1 MRRPGIVIM
10 GKLIGL
16 IRPLVFFMVIA
27 VMMGT
32 AGYLCASFLTI
43 GGAAGI
49 LMALEQPLP
58 AIFPDTFQ
66 GSWGLL

>member
-32 AGYLCASFLTI
+32 AG
-43 GGAAGI
+43 
-49 LMALEQPLP
+49 
-58 AIFPDTFQ
+58 
-66 GSWGLL
+66 

>member
-32 AGYLCASFLTI
+32 AGYLCI
-43 GGAAGI
+43 I
-49 LMALEQPLP
+49 NV
-58 AIFPDTFQ
+58 
-66 GSWGLL
+66 